1 MEEAGKC
8 AFSHFFKEPNDQYTK
23 RNIPLYRRDLA
34 LKDNEYVWREEA
46 PGVKLYHK
54 LYLEGDQAYQ
64 QEEWPLAIELFQR
77 SLKLLL
83 EVSDVMLLE
92 KGFNRL

>member
-1 MEEAGKC
+1 M
-8 AFSHFFKEPNDQYTK
+8 
-23 RNIPLYRRDLA
+23 
-34 LKDNEYVWREEA
+34 
-46 PGVKLYHK
+46 KLYHK